1 MAVTINKRGSWILE
15 VNDDTQDRP
24 LYLNFRDIVL
34 SSDGDFVN
42 ITESPISWNLEK
54 RYNYTDVTN
63 TTATSGA
70 DLCAKI
76 GELFDG
82 GAPVEPGTVQL
93 GTVGTLAGS
102 SLGVAPFSFAYDN
115 SFATWIIEASEISAI
130 SSGQQIDS
138 IELYFGSMS
147 NSSYF
152 MASQRIYMGYTTLN
166 NWTGNLPNVGH
177 SGGTST
183 VTNRTY
189 VKTSFSKTYTSAEE
203 GTWLTF
209 SFTTPY
215 VYDGTSNIVIDWE
228 NRDGSYSFGGPKF
241 HIENKSGS
249 VAYKR
254 RDGSYPSGS
263 CFLDAERPIMKLNY
277 S

>member
-1 MAVTINKRGSWILE
+1 MSFTITNIGNILKIVDTAATEPYYFNWKNIVTRLNG
-15 VNDDTQDRP
+15 VNTIFEERRISNSTLTVDYTQ
-24 LYLNFRDIVL
+24 VA
-34 SSDGDFVN
+34 N
-42 ITESPISWNLEK
+42 ITA
-54 RYNYTDVTN
+54 TDAEDLLNQV
-63 TTATSGA
+63 AGLFGSGA
-70 DLCAKI
+70 T
-76 GELFDG
+76 
-82 GAPVEPGTVQL
+82 PGTVQL

-102 SLGVAPFSFAYDN
+102 SLGVAPFSFAYDY
-115 SFATWIIEASEISAI
+115 SFASWIIEASEISSI

-147 NSSYF
+147 DASYF
-152 MASQRIYMGYTTLN
+152 MSSQRIYMGYTTLN

-177 SGGTST
+177 SEGGST

-209 SFTTPY
+209 TLTTPY
-215 VYDGTSNIVIDWE
+215 VYDGSSNIVIDWE
-228 NRDGSYSFGGPKF
+228 NRDGSYDFGGPKF

-254 RDGSYPSGS
+254 MDGSYPSGS